1 MASEKFSF
9 EPAFYAVQRGFFST
23 ALENYTKHLDEIR
36 STIKRKGLKKS
47 YIAEQMGI
55 TPTTFWKKLSGQAK
69 FTRAELYMLSDILN
83 GRYEQQLQE
92 IER

>member
-1 MASEKFSF
+1 MF
-9 EPAFYAVQRGFFST
+9 FYFMMDDID
-23 ALENYTKHLDEIR
+23 TKHLDEIR

-55 TPTTFWKKLSGQAK
+55 TPTTFWKKLSEQAK

>member
-1 MASEKFSF
+1 MF
-9 EPAFYAVQRGFFST
+9 FYFMMDDI
-23 ALENYTKHLDEIR
+23 EIKHLNEIR

-55 TPTTFWKKLSGQAK
+55 TPTTFCKKLSGQAK

>member
-1 MASEKFSF
+1 MFFFYMADDISDINRDDINK
-9 EPAFYAVQRGFFST
+9 
-23 ALENYTKHLDEIR
+23 
-36 STIKRKGLKKS
+36 TIKKKGLKKS
-47 YIAEQMGI
+47 YIAEQIGI

>member
-1 MASEKFSF
+1 MF
-9 EPAFYAVQRGFFST
+9 FYFMMDDI
-23 ALENYTKHLDEIR
+23 ETKHLNEIR

-55 TPTTFWKKLSGQAK
+55 TPTTFWKKLSEQAK

-83 GRYEQQLQE
+83 GRYEQQLHE

>member
-1 MASEKFSF
+1 MF
-9 EPAFYAVQRGFFST
+9 FYFMMDDID
-23 ALENYTKHLDEIR
+23 TKHLDEIR

-55 TPTTFWKKLSGQAK
+55 TPTTFWKKLSGQPK
-69 FTRAELYMLSDILN
+69 FTRAELYMMSDILN

>member
-1 MASEKFSF
+1 MF
-9 EPAFYAVQRGFFST
+9 FYFMMDDID
-23 ALENYTKHLDEIR
+23 TKHLDEIR

-83 GRYEQQLQE
+83 GRYEQQLHE